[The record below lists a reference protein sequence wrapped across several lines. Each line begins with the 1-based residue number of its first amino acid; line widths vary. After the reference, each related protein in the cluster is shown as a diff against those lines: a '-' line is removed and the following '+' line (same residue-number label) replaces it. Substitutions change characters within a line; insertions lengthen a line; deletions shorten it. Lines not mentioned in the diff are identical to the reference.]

1 MATREITLYATSFGA
16 DIGPMNITD
25 NFGTMVATGIS
36 PSQIINSINLTVDV
50 LADTIFLT
58 STGRCDNTFQVPI
71 NVIAPSPTV
80 TPSITVSPSVTP
92 SVTPSITTSPS
103 VTPSISITVSTTPS
117 ITISPSRT
125 PSTTVSP
132 SATPSISVSR
142 TPSLTP
148 SLTPSVTPSSTPAGL
163 YYRVTNVY
171 DGSSYYYIS
180 SIDYCEITSN
190 HLLIE
195 ILSYNGSPVSSH
207 PDYAFTIREIVNGGS
222 PNYYTLDIFNG
233 SSSAQWNYTEADS
246 CAGYYTAASVT
257 SSPLPVY
264 VP

>member
-25 NFGTMVATGIS
+25 NFGTMVATGVS

-92 SVTPSITTSPS
+92 SVTPSITVSPS
-103 VTPSISITVSTTPS
+103 VTPSVSISVSTTPS

-171 DGSSYYYIS
+171 DGSTYYSIS